1 MIPFRKSIGFRLLG
15 ISFILL
21 AFPLL
26 VDSFILVQKRYE
38 HAVADAKGYLVEVA
52 HLRELPLEQI
62 QPLNKPLLEVMTYF
76 LNLQKEFPDKTNQEL
91 NEKLATLAKVGD
103 FFGIFLLKITDEKE
117 YIVTASSLESY
128 IGKNY
133 TEFFK
138 LNDPYLPDSVER
150 GFSGYISYDSETL
163 DPYFIVV
170 HLIFSEGREKVVG
183 VIAVSDAITQKLDEI
198 LEQDDHRYPV
208 RFALLLPSSIVFA
221 ATDPKL
227 RFNYFLPLDPAYR
240 ALFLKE
246 NNFIQDALPKKP
258 LKVVGE
264 IGYPFTEFE
273 WRGETQIGYVKKLP
287 GANFALL
294 SYASKDEIFHSPVV
308 SFFNIYSVYGLIL
321 IVGGVVAYLL
331 TMRMARPIQR
341 LSAVM
346 QEIQKGDLK
355 QRYQK
360 DPMGF
365 EINVLGSIF
374 NEMVDALLEQKKV
387 AEEERIKRETF
398 AQELKLGQQV
408 QMSLLPQRMPHYP
421 GVEVAEVYIPAI
433 EVGGD
438 FYDVF
443 VKETKK
449 GASQLVVAVADASG
463 KGVQACFYSLSVRNM
478 LRTYMKEYDDVG
490 KAVSDTNNLFT
501 LDTEE
506 TGMFVTVMIGVYDQA
521 TGLFHYFSA
530 GHNPPI
536 VRRANGTVEILRH
549 HGMATGV
556 LPTEDQQAES
566 IQLYSGDVVILYT
579 DGITE
584 AHDEEFELYGEQR
597 LLDLVETEGEKSA
610 STLVE
615 RIVSDVNDFAGEA
628 PQHDDIT
635 LLVMKIE

>member
-76 LNLQKEFPDKTNQEL
+76 LNLQTDFPDQTNQEL
-91 NEKLATLAKVGD
+91 NKRLATLAEVGD
-103 FFGIFLLKITDEKE
+103 FFGIFLLKITDDKE

-138 LNDPYLPDSVER
+138 YDPIQPDSVER
-150 GFSGYISYDSETL
+150 GFKGYISFDAKDL
-163 DPYFIVV
+163 DPYFIVAHLV
-170 HLIFSEGREKVVG
+170 HASDEEKAIG
-183 VIAVSDAITQKLDEI
+183 VLAVSDNISDKLNEI
-198 LEQDDHRYPV
+198 LQQDDHRYPV
-208 RFALLLPSSIVFA
+208 RFALLLPSSIVIA
-221 ATDPKL
+221 ATDPEL
-227 RFNYFLPLDPAYR
+227 RFNHFLPLDPDFR
-240 ALFLKE
+240 ARFLKE
-246 NNFIQDALPKKP
+246 NNFVKGALPENP

-273 WRGETQIGYVKKLP
+273 WKGETQIGYVKKLP
-287 GANFALL
+287 EADFALL
-294 SYASKDEIFHSPVV
+294 TYASKDEIFHSPVV

-321 IVGGVVAYLL
+321 IIGGIVAYLL
-331 TMRMARPIQR
+331 TMRMARPIQN
-341 LSAVM
+341 LSVVM
-346 QEIQKGDLK
+346 QEIQKGDSK

-398 AQELKLGQQV
+398 AQELRLGQQV
-408 QMSLLPQRMPHYP
+408 QRSLLPQQMPHYP

-443 VKETKK
+443 VKETEE

-490 KAVSDTNNLFT
+490 RAVSDTNNLFT

-506 TGMFVTVMIGVYDQA
+506 TGMFVTVMIGVYDKQ

-536 VRRANGTVEILRH
+536 VRRANGAVEIMRH
-549 HGMATGV
+549 HGMAMGV
-556 LPTEDQQAES
+556 LPTENQQAES
-566 IQLYSGDVVILYT
+566 IQLHSGDVVVLYT

-584 AHDEEFELYGEQR
+584 AHDEEFELYSEER
-597 LLDLVETEGEKSA
+597 LIQLIENEGEKSA
-610 STLVE
+610 SALVR
-615 RIVSDVNDFAGEA
+615 RIVADVNDFAGKA